1 MVPQTSFVVPMR
13 PHITLSP
20 RQLCLAMAV
29 VALGGAVGTLIR
41 DLLLKI
47 DVAGI
52 PRGVAVYSTPDWT
65 HQIPWVLLA
74 INTVG
79 VFVATD
85 LLRHRLKH
93 HDPNDPM
100 RLLLVTGFLGGLTS
114 YSGLF
119 VDLAAIW
126 HLTIGGCLLVAAG
139 AILGGLF
146 AGMLGLGRHRRRA

>member
-1 MVPQTSFVVPMR
+1 MR

-20 RQLCLAMAV
+20 KQLGLAVFV
-29 VALGGAVGTLIR
+29 VALGGAVGTLLR

-47 DVAGI
+47 NLYAT
-52 PRGVAVYSTPDWT
+52 PRGSAVYPVSDWT

-74 INTVG
+74 INAIG

-93 HDPNDPM
+93 HDPNSPM
-100 RLLLVTGFLGGLTS
+100 RLILITGFFGGLTS

-126 HLTIGGCLLVAAG
+126 HLTIGGCLLVTAG
-139 AILGGLF
+139 ALLSGLF
-146 AGMLGLGRHRRRA
+146 AGALGLGRHRRRA

>member
-1 MVPQTSFVVPMR
+1 MR
-13 PHITLSP
+13 SPITLSP
-20 RQLCLAMAV
+20 KQLGLAMLF

-47 DVAGI
+47 NVSGI
-52 PRGVAVYSTPDWT
+52 PRGSAVYTSSPDWT
-65 HQIPWVLLA
+65 HQIPWALLA
-74 INTVG
+74 INAFG
-79 VFVATD
+79 VFIATD
-85 LLRHRLKH
+85 LLRHRLHH

-119 VDLAAIW
+119 VSLAEIW

-139 AILGGLF
+139 ALVSGLF
-146 AGMLGLGRHRRRA
+146 AAALGLGRHRRRA

>member
-1 MVPQTSFVVPMR
+1 MR
-13 PHITLSP
+13 SHITLSP
-20 RQLCLAMAV
+20 KQLGVAMLF
-29 VALGGAVGTLIR
+29 VALGGAIGTLIR

-47 DVAGI
+47 DLYGI
-52 PRGVAVYSTPDWT
+52 SRGSAVYSTPDWT
-65 HQIPWVLLA
+65 HQIPWVLLG
-74 INTVG
+74 INTFG

-100 RLLLVTGFLGGLTS
+100 RLVLVTGFLGGLTS

-119 VDLAAIW
+119 VDLAVIW
-126 HLTIGGCLLVAAG
+126 HLTIGGCLLVTAG
-139 AILGGLF
+139 AILSGLF

>member
-1 MVPQTSFVVPMR
+1 MR
-13 PHITLSP
+13 SHITLSP
-20 RQLCLAMAV
+20 KQLGLAMLF

-41 DLLLKI
+41 DLALKI
-47 DVAGI
+47 NLYTI
-52 PRGVAVYSTPDWT
+52 PRGVAIYPSPDWT

-74 INTVG
+74 INTIG

-85 LLRHRLKH
+85 LLRHRLRH

-119 VDLAAIW
+119 VALASIW
-126 HLTIGGCLLVAAG
+126 HLTIGGCLLVATG
-139 AILGGLF
+139 AILSGLF

>member
-1 MVPQTSFVVPMR
+1 MR
-13 PHITLSP
+13 SHITLSP
-20 RQLCLAMAV
+20 KQLGLAILF
-29 VALGGAVGTLIR
+29 VALGGAFGTFIR
-41 DLLLKI
+41 DLALKI
-47 DVAGI
+47 NLYGI
-52 PRGVAVYSTPDWT
+52 PRGTAIYPSTDWT

-74 INTVG
+74 INTIG

-85 LLRHRLKH
+85 LLRHRLRH

-139 AILGGLF
+139 AILSGLF
-146 AGMLGLGRHRRRA
+146 AGMLGLGRRRRRA

>member
-1 MVPQTSFVVPMR
+1 MR
-13 PHITLSP
+13 AHITLSP
-20 RQLCLAMAV
+20 KQFGLAMLF
-29 VALGGAVGTLIR
+29 VALGGGAGTLVR
-41 DLLLKI
+41 DLLLMI
-47 DVAGI
+47 NTSSI
-52 PRGVAVYSTPDWT
+52 PRGTAVYSTPDWT

-85 LLRHRLKH
+85 LLRHRLRH

-119 VDLAAIW
+119 VDLAALW

-139 AILGGLF
+139 AILSGLL
-146 AGMLGLGRHRRRA
+146 AGMLGLGRHRRRT

>member
-1 MVPQTSFVVPMR
+1 MR
-13 PHITLSP
+13 AHITLTP
-20 RQLCLAMAV
+20 KQLGLAMLF
-29 VALGGAVGTLIR
+29 VALGGALGTLVR

-47 DVAGI
+47 NLYAI
-52 PRGVAVYSTPDWT
+52 PRGSAVYPSTDWT
-65 HQIPWVLLA
+65 HQIPWVLLI

-79 VFVATD
+79 VYIATD

-100 RLLLVTGFLGGLTS
+100 RLVLVTGFLGGLTS

-126 HLTIGGCLLVAAG
+126 HLTIGGCLLVTVG
-139 AILGGLF
+139 AIAAGLF
-146 AGMLGLGRHRRRA
+146 AGALGLGRHRRQA

>member
-1 MVPQTSFVVPMR
+1 MR
-13 PHITLSP
+13 SHITLSP
-20 RQLCLAMAV
+20 KQLGLAV
-29 VALGGAVGTLIR
+29 LLVALGGAVGTSIR
-41 DLLLKI
+41 DLSSKI
-47 DVAGI
+47 NLYGEPVSPNAF
-52 PRGVAVYSTPDWT
+52 YLPDWT

-79 VFVATD
+79 VYLATD

-126 HLTIGGCLLVAAG
+126 HLTIGGCLLVTAG
-139 AILGGLF
+139 AFLGGLF
-146 AGMLGLGRHRRRA
+146 AGMLGLGRHRRRS

>member
-1 MVPQTSFVVPMR
+1 MR
-13 PHITLSP
+13 AHITLSP
-20 RQLCLAMAV
+20 KQLCFAMLF

-47 DVAGI
+47 NLYAI
-52 PRGVAVYSTPDWT
+52 PQGSAEYAPPDWT

-85 LLRHRLKH
+85 ILRHRLKH

-100 RLLLVTGFLGGLTS
+100 RLVLVTGFLGGLTS

-139 AILGGLF
+139 ALLAGLF

>member
-1 MVPQTSFVVPMR
+1 MR

-20 RQLCLAMAV
+20 KQLGFAILC

-47 DVAGI
+47 NLYAT
-52 PRGVAVYSTPDWT
+52 PPSVAVYSPADWT

-79 VFVATD
+79 VYVATD
-85 LLRHRLKH
+85 LLRHHLRH
-93 HDPNDPM
+93 HDPSDPL
-100 RLLLVTGFLGGLTS
+100 RLVLVTGFLGGLTS

-119 VDLAAIW
+119 VDFAAIW
-126 HLTIGGCLLVAAG
+126 HLSIVGCLFVAVG
-139 AILGGLF
+139 AILAGLF
-146 AGMLGLGRHRRRA
+146 AGFLALGRHRRRA

>member
-1 MVPQTSFVVPMR
+1 MR

-20 RQLCLAMAV
+20 RQLGRAMLF
-29 VALGGAVGTLIR
+29 VALGRAVGTLIR
-41 DLLLKI
+41 DLALKI
-47 DVAGI
+47 NLYSI
-52 PRGVAVYSTPDWT
+52 PRGVAIYPAPDWT
-65 HQIPWVLLA
+65 HRIPWVLLA
-74 INTVG
+74 INTLG

-85 LLRHRLKH
+85 LLRHRLRH

-139 AILGGLF
+139 AIVSGLF

>member
-1 MVPQTSFVVPMR
+1 MR
-13 PHITLSP
+13 SHITLSP
-20 RQLCLAMAV
+20 KQLGLAMLF
-29 VALGGAVGTLIR
+29 VAIGGASGTLIR
-41 DLLLKI
+41 DLALKI
-47 DVAGI
+47 NLYDV
-52 PRGVAVYSTPDWT
+52 PRGTAIYPSPDWT

-74 INTVG
+74 INTFG
-79 VFVATD
+79 VFAATD

-93 HDPNDPM
+93 HDPNDPT

-139 AILGGLF
+139 AIVSGLF

>member
-1 MVPQTSFVVPMR
+1 MR
-13 PHITLSP
+13 SHITLSP
-20 RQLCLAMAV
+20 KQLILAMLF

-47 DVAGI
+47 TLYAI
-52 PRGVAVYSTPDWT
+52 PRGSATYSPADWT

-74 INTVG
+74 INAVG
-79 VFVATD
+79 VYIATD
-85 LLRHRLKH
+85 LLRHRFKH

-100 RLLLVTGFLGGLTS
+100 RLVLVTGFLGGLTS

-126 HLTIGGCLLVAAG
+126 HLTIGGCLLVTAG
-139 AILGGLF
+139 AILSGLF

>member
-1 MVPQTSFVVPMR
+1 MR
-13 PHITLSP
+13 AHITLSP
-20 RQLCLAMAV
+20 KQLGIAMLF
-29 VALGGAVGTLIR
+29 VALGGGVGTLIR
-41 DLLLKI
+41 DLILKI
-47 DVAGI
+47 NLYAI
-52 PRGVAVYSTPDWT
+52 PKGSAVSASMDWT
-65 HQIPWVLLA
+65 HRIPWLLLA

-79 VFVATD
+79 VYVATD

-100 RLLLVTGFLGGLTS
+100 RLVLVTGFLGGLTS

-139 AILGGLF
+139 ALLAGLF
-146 AGMLGLGRHRRRA
+146 AGTLGLGRHRRRA

>member
-1 MVPQTSFVVPMR
+1 MR

-20 RQLCLAMAV
+20 KQLGLAMLF
-29 VALGGAVGTLIR
+29 VALGGATGTLIR
-41 DLLLKI
+41 DLALKI
-47 DVAGI
+47 NLYTI
-52 PRGVAVYSTPDWT
+52 PRGSATYALADWT

-74 INTVG
+74 INTIG

-85 LLRHRLKH
+85 LLRHRLRH

-100 RLLLVTGFLGGLTS
+100 RLVLVTGFLGGLTS

-126 HLTIGGCLLVAAG
+126 HLTIGGCLLVGAG

-146 AGMLGLGRHRRRA
+146 AAMLGLGRHRRRA

>member
-1 MVPQTSFVVPMR
+1 MR
-13 PHITLSP
+13 PHITLTP
-20 RQLCLAMAV
+20 KQLGIAILF
-29 VALGGAVGTLIR
+29 VAFGGAIGTLIR
-41 DLLLKI
+41 DVLLKLNFY
-47 DVAGI
+47 DI
-52 PRGVAVYSTPDWT
+52 PRGIAVYPDTDWT

-74 INTVG
+74 INTIG

-100 RLLLVTGFLGGLTS
+100 RLMLVTGFLGGLTS

-119 VDLAAIW
+119 VALAAIW

-139 AILGGLF
+139 AILSGLF
-146 AGMLGLGRHRRRA
+146 AGILGLGRHRRRA

>member
-1 MVPQTSFVVPMR
+1 MR
-13 PHITLSP
+13 STISLSP
-20 RQLCLAMAV
+20 KQLGLAMLF
-29 VALGGAVGTLIR
+29 VAFGGAVGTLIR
-41 DLLLKI
+41 DVLLTINLY
-47 DVAGI
+47 GI
-52 PRGVAVYSTPDWT
+52 PRGSDVYSTPDWT

-93 HDPNDPM
+93 HDPNAPM
-100 RLLLVTGFLGGLTS
+100 RLLLITGFLGGLTS

-126 HLTIGGCLLVAAG
+126 HLTIGGCLLVTVG
-139 AILGGLF
+139 AILSGVC
-146 AGMLGLGRHRRRA
+146 AGMLGLGRHRHRA

>member
-1 MVPQTSFVVPMR
+1 MR
-13 PHITLSP
+13 SNITLSP
-20 RQLCLAMAV
+20 KQLGLAMLV

-41 DLLLKI
+41 DLSSKI
-47 DVAGI
+47 NLYGS
-52 PRGVAVYSTPDWT
+52 PPGPGSFYLPDWT

-119 VDLAAIW
+119 VNLAAIW
-126 HLTIGGCLLVAAG
+126 HLTIGGCLLVTAG
-139 AILGGLF
+139 AILSGLF
-146 AGMLGLGRHRRRA
+146 AGMLGLGRRRRKT